1 MKRLVALFI
10 TVILIAAILFNVDRA
25 QLWENLKATRGLPFA
40 FAMLLFIPQNLIM
53 AYRWKR
59 MASHFTLIGWGRA
72 LAMILASQSLNIV
85 LPSKMGD
92 LTKAVFLKR
101 TGSLDLPRATNLVVF
116 EKMLDMG
123 SLCFLAV
130 CGVALAFAT
139 RLQVDAGAHF
149 VSFALVTAL
158 ISGAVLGLIATLYLV
173 PINRLPF
180 YERLLGML
188 GGPGSGLRSKFHR
201 LFVSSHEV
209 MTLLQQ
215 KHARRGLLAALSV
228 GLWLL
233 HLLQIY
239 CFFVSLDAAVPP
251 RAFVALMPLAIF
263 VGLLPISLFG
273 VGTRDAAMIYLFGPF
288 HPASTVAGVG
298 FYVSLRY
305 VVPAIAGLP
314 FLNRYLGMAKEAGE
328 TAVEEIAP
336 PAGQQG

>member
-1 MKRLVALFI
+1 MKRLIALII
-10 TVILIAAILFNVDRA
+10 TIVLISAILLSVDRA
-25 QLWENLKATRGLPFA
+25 QLWANLKATQLLPFLLA
-40 FAMLLFIPQNLIM
+40 LLLFLPQNLIM

-59 MASHFTLIGWGRA
+59 MASHFTPIGWGRS
-72 LAMILASQSLNIV
+72 LSMILASQTMNIV

-92 LTKAVFLKR
+92 LTKAVFLKQ

-130 CGVALAFAT
+130 VGVVLALT
-139 RLQVDAGAHF
+139 TGLQVEAGAHF
-149 VSFALVTAL
+149 VSFAVVTGL
-158 ISGAVLGLIATLYLV
+158 LSSGVLGLIAVLYVV
-173 PINRLPF
+173 PTDRLPF
-180 YERLLGML
+180 YEKLIGALGER
-188 GGPGSGLRSKFHR
+188 GGIRGKFHR

-209 MTLLQQ
+209 MSLLQQ
-215 KHARRGLLAALSV
+215 RNARRGLLAALSV

-239 CFFVSLDAAVPP
+239 CFFLSLDAGLPP

-273 VGTRDAAMIYLFGPF
+273 VGTRDAAIIYLFGPYY
-288 HPASTVAGVG
+288 PASTLAGVG

-305 VVPAIAGLP
+305 VVPAVAGLP
-314 FLNRYLGMAKEAGE
+314 FLNRYLGLAKDAKEKGAAG
-328 TAVEEIAP
+328 P
-336 PAGQQG
+336 